1 MPPAPLPADEA
12 GRLTA
17 LRSYDVLDTEAEQA
31 FDRIVTLAADMTGN
45 SIALVSLVDE
55 ARQWFKAGIGLP
67 VRETHRDQAFCAHA
81 ILSPQDAMVVAD
93 ATCDPRF
100 RDNPLVTGDT
110 GLRSYL
116 GVPLVDSDGFALGTL
131 CVLDRVPKMPDDRSV
146 LLVRTLAQA
155 VVTNLEL
162 QRSLRRSE
170 AMVLT
175 DELTGLPNRRG
186 IAAALE
192 RAMGDRQPTAV
203 VTIDLDHFKEANDSA
218 GHAAGD
224 AVLREVGQRLRQC
237 VRGSDIV
244 GRIGGDEFAVLLV
257 GLADRAAAT
266 EALRRISA
274 ILHKP
279 VSYAGASLRLGAT
292 IGAAMMPADADVAE
306 TALRMADEA
315 MVQAKRE
322 NRGGIGWASR
332 ADAERVQRVA
342 AIIRAFDSDLGDT
355 TVLPGATVHLQPIIA
370 LQGARGGP
378 GARGAVAIEAL
389 ARWSHPQLGGVP
401 PAELFPAIGPLRA
414 SRLGEAVRDQALAAL
429 AVLRASGLTT
439 ARIAL
444 NLSAAEVARADIVEH
459 IADQVDRAG
468 LGLDAIEVEITEE
481 VLLDRVSNRTLDQ
494 LAALRGRGAKL
505 ALDDFGTGHSGL
517 AQLLRLPL
525 DSVKLDK
532 RFVQRLGIDNRAEEI
547 IRATVSLAHGLGMTV
562 VAEGIETPQQA
573 AMATALGCDRAQGYL
588 FARPMD
594 RQALSDWLAECQ
606 TNVAGA
612 TVPLRPRRMAG

>member
-12 GRLTA
+12 ARLKA

-55 ARQWFKAGIGLP
+55 ARQWFKAGVGLP
-67 VRETHRDQAFCAHA
+67 VRETHRDLAFCAHA
-81 ILSPQDAMVVAD
+81 ILSPRDAMVVTD
-93 ATCDPRF
+93 ATTDPRF
-100 RDNPLVTGDT
+100 RDNPLVTGEP

-131 CVLDRVPKMPDDRSV
+131 CVLDTVPKAPDDRAI
-146 LLVRTLAQA
+146 LLIRTLAQA

-162 QRSLRRSE
+162 HRALRRSE

-186 IAAALE
+186 IAAALDG
-192 RAMGDRQPTAV
+192 AMADRKPVTV

-224 AVLREVGQRLRQC
+224 AVLREVGQRLRAS
-237 VRGSDIV
+237 VRGSDVV

-257 GLADRAAAT
+257 GLADRAAAA

-274 ILHKP
+274 MLHKP
-279 VSYAGASLRLGAT
+279 VPYAGTSLRLGAT
-292 IGAAMMPADADVAE
+292 IGAAMMPADADTAE
-306 TALRMADEA
+306 VALRLADEA
-315 MVQAKRE
+315 MVQAKRGS
-322 NRGGIGWASR
+322 RGGIGWASR

-342 AIIRAFDSDLGDT
+342 AIVRAFDSDLGGA
-355 TVLPGATVHLQPIIA
+355 TVLPGATVHLQPIVS
-370 LQGARGGP
+370 LQDKP
-378 GARGAVAIEAL
+378 GAVSIEAL
-389 ARWSHPQLGGVP
+389 ARWSHPQLGAVP
-401 PAELFPAIGPLRA
+401 PSELFPAIGPLRA

-444 NLSAAEVARADIVEH
+444 NLSAAEVARTDIVEH
-459 IADQVDRAG
+459 IANQVERAG
-468 LGLDAIEVEITEE
+468 LGLDAVEVEITEE

-532 RFVQRLGIDNRAEEI
+532 RFVQRLGVDGRAEEI
-547 IRATVSLAHGLGMTV
+547 VRATVSLAHGLGMTV
-562 VAEGIETPQQA
+562 VAEGVETAHQA
-573 AMATALGCDRAQGYL
+573 AMVVSLGCDRAQGFLY
-588 FARPMD
+588 ARPMD
-594 RQALSDWLAECQ
+594 RQALTGWLAERRS
-606 TNVAGA
+606 AGA
-612 TVPLRPRRMAG
+612 DAPVPLRPRRTAG